1 LLVGEEMR
9 LFVFAAVVELLLPIS
24 ARSELPCEIP
34 FRYQDGLIWLKVEL
48 AGEKEQMNFLLDSGA
63 SVSAIDLHTAHTHR
77 VNLGDRQSVEGVSGQ
92 GIAYRV
98 NDFQA
103 MAGGIAL
110 PKSVLAID
118 LGTVSECCQQHI
130 DGILG
135 VDFFRDRIVQIDFK
149 AGKICLL
156 KNCEMAAANCDTLP
170 IRVCNGAFCV
180 PVRIAGNPVQWMRL
194 DTGCDSALEW
204 VVTRTE
210 KRRIS
215 GPSIGFSAASVHYI
229 NISAQLGK
237 HSFDDIAA
245 AIHTKQIFPGEDG
258 LLGNGLL
265 SKFCCLTIDER
276 KSRVFFEMA
285 R

>member
-1 LLVGEEMR
+1 MR
-9 LFVFAAVVELLLPIS
+9 LLVFAAVVELLLPMS
-24 ARSELPCEIP
+24 ARSELPREIP

-48 AGEKEQMNFLLDSGA
+48 AGNKEQMNFLLDSGA
-63 SVSAIDLHTAHTHR
+63 SVSAIDLHTAQTHG

-103 MAGGIAL
+103 MAGGIVL

-118 LGTVSECCQQHI
+118 LGAVSESCHQRI

-135 VDFFRDRIVQIDFK
+135 ADFFRDRIVQIDFK

-156 KNCEMAAANCDTLP
+156 KNCKANTAKCDTLP
-170 IRVCNGAFCV
+170 IRMRNGAFCV
-180 PVRIAGNPVQWMRL
+180 PVRIAGNPVEWMRL

-210 KRRIS
+210 KRRMS
-215 GPSIGFSAASVHYI
+215 GPSIGLSGASVHYI
-229 NISAQLGK
+229 NTSARLG
-237 HSFDDIAA
+237 SNCFNDIRT
-245 AIHTKQIFPGEDG
+245 AIHTKQIFPGEAG

-276 KSRVFFEMA
+276 KSRVVFERA